1 MILLD
6 SINAIGHSFIQCT
19 HSTTTE
25 LTKDDYLTEKG
36 TCILGIK
43 ASKACYDLNPELK
56 KKIKNGEKIY
66 VVIKVDDIV
75 DSFYGYGSNNLTLLS
90 KKDLVFRKSNYTC
103 DRTILINC
111 TKSSRELNR
120 NIINKLTNSKKQIS
134 ILFKINDSYE

>member
-1 MILLD
+1 MIILD
-6 SINAIGHSFIQCT
+6 SISAVGHPFVQCT
-19 HSTTTE
+19 HSTTIE

-43 ASKACYDLNPELK
+43 ASKACYDLNLVLK
-56 KKIKNGEKIY
+56 KKIKNGEKID

-75 DSFYGYGSNNLTLLS
+75 DSFYGYGNNNLTLLS
-90 KKDLVFRKSNYTC
+90 KKDLVFRKSNFIC

-120 NIINKLTNSKKQIS
+120 NLTKKLTNSKKQVS
-134 ILFKINDSYE
+134 ILFKVNDL

>member
-6 SINAIGHSFIQCT
+6 SINAIGHPFIQCT
-19 HSTTTE
+19 HNTTIE
-25 LTKDDYLTEKG
+25 LTKDDYLTKEG

-43 ASKACYDLNPELK
+43 ASKACYDLNPGLK

-75 DSFYGYGSNNLTLLS
+75 DSFYGYGSSNLTLLS
-90 KKDLVFRKSNYTC
+90 KKDLVFRKSNFIC

-120 NIINKLTNSKKQIS
+120 NITNKLTNSKKKIS
-134 ILFKINDSYE
+134 ILFKVNDSYE